1 MSLEGWVPDVG
12 PYLTLEEVVEF
23 AFDYRGNTTI
33 VKRDGTEIVA
43 YIFNRNTYAP
53 EPFIEYFDESGEGP
67 FTLRYTELANIK
79 FTGKDTA
86 AGNSWKAWLER
97 KEREKER
104 SAEQR
109 TQQTAASPSQLAEV
123 RAAEARAIEQ
133 RQAELQQRASDVAA
147 QRSAVDATRRRT

>member
-1 MSLEGWVPDVG
+1 VSLEGWVPDVG

-33 VKRDGTEIVA
+33 VKRDGTEIVG

-67 FTLRYTELANIK
+67 FSLRYSELANIK

-97 KEREKER
+97 KEREK
-104 SAEQR
+104 AE
-109 TQQTAASPSQLAEV
+109 
-123 RAAEARAIEQ
+123 RAAARSVPDPDPH
-133 RQAELQQRASDVAA
+133 RG
-147 QRSAVDATRRRT
+147 

>member
-12 PYLTLEEVVEF
+12 QYLTLEEVVEF

-33 VKRDGTEIVA
+33 VRADGTEFVG
-43 YIFNRNTYAP
+43 YIFNRNTYGP

-67 FTLRYTELANIK
+67 FTLRYSELANVK

-97 KEREKER
+97 KEREKAER
-104 SAEQR
+104 V
-109 TQQTAASPSQLAEV
+109 P
-123 RAAEARAIEQ
+123 
-133 RQAELQQRASDVAA
+133 A
-147 QRSAVDATRRRT
+147 QVVPDPDPHRG